1 MQSPEM
7 VRVEFVLRRTGSSP
21 QAAAPASEPTVQR
34 GRLPRVTRLL
44 AQAIQYEDMLRRGV
58 GKDFAD
64 LARLACVSRER
75 ISQLARLLWLAPDIQ
90 KEVLSLPRTPAG
102 RFPVGEP
109 ALRRIASQMRWSE
122 QRQLWRQLTAQQ

>member
-1 MQSPEM
+1 MQLPEM
-7 VRVEFVLRRTGSSP
+7 VRVEFVLRRTGSATIP
-21 QAAAPASEPTVQR
+21 PTPASEPMVHR
-34 GRLPRVTRLL
+34 GQLPRVTRLL

-64 LARLACVSRER
+64 LARLACLSRER

-109 ALRRIASQMRWSE
+109 ALRSIASRMRWRE
-122 QRQLWRQLTAQQ
+122 QRQLWSQLTAQQ